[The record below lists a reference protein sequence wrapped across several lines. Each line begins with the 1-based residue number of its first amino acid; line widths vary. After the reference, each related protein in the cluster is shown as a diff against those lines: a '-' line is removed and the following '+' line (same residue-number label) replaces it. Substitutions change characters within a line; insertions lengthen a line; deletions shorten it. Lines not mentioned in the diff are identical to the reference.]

1 MMPPMDLR
9 SQVLCVVAL
18 VLGAVLGVNAGRHG
32 HNAAR
37 ASASTSVADAAS
49 APGAFNSKGKHGGV
63 PGSREKSKP
72 NGTGVSSPA
81 GPTTTLNDVRL
92 MLDQDF
98 MHISTEEWLADF
110 RRVVGGLPVTDLR
123 AAMDLFWADWKMHKR
138 AIVVGGAFDALISRW
153 LDVAPQEM
161 MAWAKNVDAT
171 PHERELL
178 GFITFL
184 KASEHADPRS
194 TWKTFQALGGEAPGM
209 ALNFGIFADSFVEK
223 TARKNPTMAAEIA
236 GSQTDPAVA
245 MKAITSVAKIW
256 AGADV
261 DAALRWVQSLPA
273 GPPRD
278 GAMADVLRELAG
290 KDPKRALEMLHD
302 GAAASP
308 GMDTR
313 DAIFSGIAKEHPDLI
328 IGMIQRGEFRPDMQS
343 EANQVA
349 KEIATQNPDDM
360 RRLMQQLPAG
370 AVRDVFAKAVAQNI
384 VDDEDFSG
392 ALKTID
398 QIGPGMERWAA
409 MEQYG
414 NARAKTSIPDTTA
427 WLAALPPGFGRDAAI
442 KGFVETAA
450 KANPQ
455 MAADWG
461 ASISDSILRWHAV
474 EGTFADWHRKAATA
488 ASTWL
493 VESAKLSADEKA
505 RLMETVSKK

>member
-1 MMPPMDLR
+1 MMPLMDLR
-9 SQVLCVVAL
+9 SQVLCVIAL

-32 HNAAR
+32 HSA
-37 ASASTSVADAAS
+37 ASASAGTSVADASS
-49 APGAFNSKGKHGGV
+49 AQGAFDSKGKHGGA

-98 MHISTEEWLADF
+98 MHISTEKWLADF
-110 RRVVGGLPVTDLR
+110 KRVGAGLPVTDLR
-123 AAMDLFWADWKMHKR
+123 AAMDLFWANWKTHKR
-138 AIVVGGAFDALISRW
+138 GVVLGGAFDALISRW
-153 LDVAPQEM
+153 LAVDPQEM

-184 KASEHADPRS
+184 KASEHADPIS

-223 TARKNPTMAAEIA
+223 IARKNPTMAADIA

-273 GPPRD
+273 GLARD

-302 GAAASP
+302 GGAASL

-313 DAIFSGIAKEHPDLI
+313 NAIFSGIAEALPDLI

-384 VDDEDFSG
+384 VDDKDFAG
-392 ALKTID
+392 ALKAID
-398 QIGPGMERWAA
+398 QIGPGMERWTA

-414 NARAKTSIPDTTA
+414 NARAKTSIPETTA
-427 WLAALPPGFGRDAAI
+427 WLATLPAGFGRDAAI
-442 KGFVETAA
+442 KGFVEEAA
-450 KANPQ
+450 KENPQ
-455 MAADWG
+455 MAAEWG
-461 ASISDSILRWHAV
+461 TSIGDTILRWHAM
-474 EGTFADWHRKAATA
+474 EGAYELWHRKDTSA
-488 ASTWL
+488 ASAWL
-493 VESAKLSADEKA
+493 GESAKLSADEKA
-505 RLMETVSKK
+505 RLMETVTEK